1 MPSEATPAAISGEE
15 ILSVSALNRLA
26 RQALEQR
33 FPLLWVSGEISNLRR
48 PASGHV
54 YFALKDENAQV
65 DCVMFRNRS
74 QLVPFRLQDGLRV
87 EARALVT
94 LYEARGGFQLGIE
107 TLRQAGIGALFEAF
121 ARLREKLEKEGL
133 FAAERRL
140 PLPRFPRRIG
150 IVTSLQAAAL
160 RDVLAALERRARHL
174 PVAIYPTLVQGE
186 GAAAGIADAIRT
198 AAERGECDLLI
209 VARGGGSIEDL
220 WAFNEE
226 IVARA
231 IDACPI
237 PIVSG
242 IGHET
247 DTTIADLVADCRAA
261 TPTAAAEL
269 ASAGWFEAQAELRR
283 LANELRHQRGA
294 GCRSACSGSICWRDA
309 CPIPANASAGC
320 APKPPISPPGSAAAC
335 GKRSSPAARTCKD
348 SRRAW
353 QSAVRTSAMP
363 SATSTNWP
371 DGCVRPQIG
380 RPDATQAP
388 AAKPRRQPRAS
399 QPAGRARARLQ
410 SGAQADG
417 SIVRSSAQLDDG
429 DRLRLTFGEGEAE
442 RTSDAKRFFEHLKL
456 LPNEFI
462 PTKMV
467 KYRTPPLTD

>member
-107 TLRQAGIGALFEAF
+107 TLRQAGSGALFEAF

-283 LANELRHQRGA
+283 LANELRHHMQRRLQERMQRVDLLARRLSHPGERLGRLRAETAHLASRLGSSLRQKIVACRTDMQGLETRLAVRRPDIRHAQRDLDELA
-294 GCRSACSGSICWRDA
+294 GRVR
-309 CPIPANASAGC
+309 
-320 APKPPISPPGSAAAC
+320 AAA
-335 GKRSSPAARTCKD
+335 
-348 SRRAW
+348 
-353 QSAVRTSAMP
+353 AV
-363 SATSTNWP
+363 
-371 DGCVRPQIG
+371 GL
-380 RPDATQAP
+380 TQH
-388 AAKPRRQPRAS
+388 RH
-399 QPAGRARARLQ
+399 RLQ
-410 SGAQADG
+410 SLAASLGHLSPQAVLARGFSLVRKSDG

-442 RTSDAKRFFEHLKL
+442 AQVTRRDSLNT
-456 LPNEFI
+456 
-462 PTKMV
+462 
-467 KYRTPPLTD
+467 